1 MKRYPFL
8 DLSTVNARYSDA
20 LKEACSRVI
29 DSGRY
34 IGGSEVS
41 GFESRLSKYVGSGYA
56 VGVANGL
63 DALRLILRAYIQLG
77 CFKRGD
83 EVIVPAN
90 TFIATVLAV
99 TDSGLIP
106 VFVDPDIATHNI
118 DVASVAKA
126 VTPRTCAVIAVHLY
140 GLSAYSPELAD
151 YCRLHGLKL
160 IEDSAQAIGAEAS
173 GLMCGHQGD
182 AAAFSFYP
190 TKNMGALG
198 DGGIVTTDDAELADT
213 VRILA
218 NYGSRSRYENIM
230 EGLNSRLDPIQ
241 AAMLSVKLDHIDSEN
256 DGRRE
261 LAAIYN
267 STIDHNHV
275 IKPVEPSGYRHV
287 YHQYV
292 IRTDNRERFRRYM
305 ADNGVETD
313 IHYPVPPHRQP
324 CYARYA
330 SVALPVAERL
340 ASEVVSLPISPAC
353 TSPADASEIA
363 DIINRYN

>member
-8 DLSTVNARYSDA
+8 DLSAVNARYSDA

-34 IGGSEVS
+34 IGGSEIS
-41 GFESRLSKYVGSGYA
+41 GFECRLSQYVGCSHA

-63 DALRLILRAYIQLG
+63 DALRLILRAYMQLG
-77 CFKRGD
+77 CFKQGD

-99 TDSGLIP
+99 TDSGLTP

-118 DVASVAKA
+118 NVGAVAGA
-126 VTPRTCAVIAVHLY
+126 VTPRTRAVIAVHLY

-151 YCRLHGLKL
+151 YCRRHGLKL
-160 IEDSAQAIGAEAS
+160 IEDSAQAIGACAS

-198 DGGIVTTDDAELADT
+198 DGGMVTTDDAELADT

-241 AAMLSVKLDHIDSEN
+241 AAMLSVKLDDIDNEN
-256 DGRRE
+256 DGRRQ
-261 LAAIYN
+261 LAAVYN
-267 STIDHNHV
+267 RTISNNRI
-275 IKPVEPSGYRHV
+275 IKPVEPAGYKHV

-292 IRTDNRERFRRYM
+292 IRTDNRERFRSYM

-330 SVALPVAERL
+330 SAVLPVADRL

-353 TSPADASEIA
+353 TSLSDASEIA
-363 DIINRYN
+363 EIINRYN